1 MSVVKLN
8 LGPLN
13 EQPVLLTAEPSPAPL
28 SLFVS
33 VVIGRYWC
41 RAGVQHSDRVL
52 ARDAHGPGF
61 NFQKSEVGRG
71 KVGKEKKR
79 KSEKGGG
86 RMEGR
91 RREEEKR
98 KRGREERERGRER
111 GARKEAGKTHG
122 IGGIRRKGKQ
132 GCLKPPR
139 SMTVERKSPGAQHAG
154 GRRLNSRSR
163 EQRRPWVPSLV
174 RARQTEIR
182 PQVTPSEKMVRITL
196 RLKK

>member
-98 KRGREERERGRER
+98 ERGREERERGEGKRSSEGSWEDAWNWRHQKERQTRMPKTSTVHDSREKIARSTAR
-111 GARKEAGKTHG
+111 GRKETQQQVPRTEKTTG
-122 IGGIRRKGKQ
+122 A
-132 GCLKPPR
+132 KPCE
-139 SMTVERKSPGAQHAG
+139 SQAD
-154 GRRLNSRSR
+154 
-163 EQRRPWVPSLV
+163 
-174 RARQTEIR
+174 
-182 PQVTPSEKMVRITL
+182 
-196 RLKK
+196 